1 MLLISNVWFPIAI
14 VHDRQQEYYVVID
27 AFNDDGE
34 SAVFIEFLLS
44 TIKASLIE
52 AINTSIEMSVEKV
65 DITTLRLNRIHGY
78 LKTYSYT

>member
-27 AFNDDGE
+27 AFNDAGE

-65 DITTLRLNRIHGY
+65 DITTLRWNRIHGY

>member
-27 AFNDDGE
+27 VFNDDGE

-65 DITTLRLNRIHGY
+65 DITTLRWNRIHGY
-78 LKTYSYT
+78 LKTYNYT